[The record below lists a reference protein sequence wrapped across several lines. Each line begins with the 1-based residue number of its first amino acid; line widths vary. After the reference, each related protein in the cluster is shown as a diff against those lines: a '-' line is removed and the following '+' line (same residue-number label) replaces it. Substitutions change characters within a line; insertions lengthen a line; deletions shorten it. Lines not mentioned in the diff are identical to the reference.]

1 MAALV
6 QVMVAVSRW
15 WVWCPGGGQ
24 AVVTRPLRF
33 RLAWRS
39 MLGLSGS
46 D

>member
-1 MAALV
+1 MAAPV
-6 QVMVAVSRW
+6 QVVVVVSGWWVSR
-15 WVWCPGGGQ
+15 GGGQ

-33 RLAWRS
+33 RLAWRL